1 MDRPYTI
8 LSCAVSLDGYIDDAS
23 PDRLRLSNDEDFD
36 EVDALRAE
44 CDAILVGAGTVRKD
58 NPRLLV
64 RSPARRE
71 RRLAAGR
78 TGDLVKAVLCE
89 SGKLDPG
96 ARFFVTGDADKVV
109 YTGAS
114 AYPAAE
120 QRFLDSP
127 GTSVVDAGDPP
138 TLDVILAD
146 LARRGVKRLLV
157 EGGTHV
163 HTLFLTSG
171 MADELRLA
179 VAPFF
184 VGDAT
189 APRFTGPGVFPD
201 GPGTPMRLEE
211 VRRLGEIAVMRYRSE
226 RAGAL
231 GEGTSTEAAAQ
242 ALEADADG
250 GAIDGTARGT
260 DG

>member
-23 PDRLRLSNDEDFD
+23 PDRLRLSNDRDFD

-64 RSPARRE
+64 RSQERRE
-71 RRLAAGR
+71 RRLAEGR

-89 SGKLDPG
+89 SGKLDPC
-96 ARFFVTGDADKVV
+96 ARFFVTGDAEKVV

-120 QRFLDSP
+120 QRFLNAPD
-127 GTSVVDAGDPP
+127 TSVVDAGDPP
-138 TLDVILAD
+138 SLKTVLAD
-146 LARRGVKRLLV
+146 LSRRGVRRLLV

-163 HTLFLTSG
+163 HTLFLTQG
-171 MADELRLA
+171 VADELRLA

-201 GPGTPMRLEE
+201 GPGDPFRLDE
-211 VRRLGEIAVMRYRSE
+211 VRRIGDIAVMRYRS
-226 RAGAL
+226 RRSPDAG
-231 GEGTSTEAAAQ
+231 
-242 ALEADADG
+242 G
-250 GAIDGTARGT
+250 GADDAGNAPHSGAAR
-260 DG
+260 